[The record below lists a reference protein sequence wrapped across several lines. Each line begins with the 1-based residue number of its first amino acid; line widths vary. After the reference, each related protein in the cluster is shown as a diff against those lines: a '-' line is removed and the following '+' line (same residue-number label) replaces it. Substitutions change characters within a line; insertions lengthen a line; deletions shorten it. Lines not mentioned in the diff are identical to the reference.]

1 MSTTDLNTNNSAQ
14 TLFRFAT
21 MRNPELSDPKNK
33 ERRFI
38 FRDYNTQKGKID
50 PRVEAGE
57 SLQKIFENPNSIAG
71 FTVLT
76 EEDLKTEYAPFYEY
90 AVWVARNKATATKEE
105 FDQKIKACKTANGI
119 PNVNFKIWDN
129 LVYQVVTQKD
139 FYAKELIMQMLHLYH
154 ILSVYDFTEEVYQ
167 DVVKAKVVL
176 PKELFKAVPS
186 GAANTS
192 GSTTTQRTVYNDKA
206 MKFAQST
213 VNLKANEALA
223 DSLSKLEKT
232 YKKQYEEAYKKA
244 YADYQN
250 QILPLQKQLRKETS
264 AADNKKQI
272 LENRIN
278 YLTQLSVAD
287 PEKFYANSELDM
299 ELHRIKDE
307 IMNIP
312 VSEVEIP
319 DFSFT
324 YGAEINASAIERAL
338 NDEDKNTLYK
348 LFGASS
354 VSSALSGISTF
365 DEINQAL
372 AQNSQSL
379 QNTILNNTVL
389 DQETFANI
397 GGVVIPVGDSMSGDI
412 PFSVKTFARNSS
424 ELSILLAVN
433 NSGQSILSGTYK
445 ALINGNEITSSGIS
459 TNAGGA
465 NILFDLN
472 PRISGSQTAVAE
484 MFNLQGN
491 VVLSDGKQYRFNVT
505 LNVDP
510 ASIDPLTKQPVF
522 RGSSV
527 FTLKDSTDTTTSS
540 CLPVALRTRSFRS
553 YNDKW
558 LLSMTPLETTDLF
571 SFVTATFRVL
581 DNNGNVVQSSTE
593 LKVIDGGDYLS
604 LFTDGVIP
612 KLQITDV
619 IKAGLQLEGEFTL
632 SNGKV
637 YTCRIPMT
645 PDTAAGL
652 DGFTKTYNLSG
663 DGRLCLKQSN
673 NNGNTS
679 TSTPVTDSDIFIPS
693 GFGMRNI
700 GIADYLKVEQSLQGY
715 VEGEVAHIENV
726 MARERREKA
735 TKKTS
740 KSEITTV
747 ESSDSEKEQLRDTSS
762 TERFEMQNEIAKAM
776 QQTKDAHAEAHVD
789 GSYGGISFGVSGG
802 FATHNSKEENTKQAM
817 TQAKEITQ
825 KATDKIVTKV
835 HKERTEKMIEEFEE
849 TNIHEF
855 DNRKGDKHVVG
866 VYRWVDKVFKNQIYN
881 YGKRMMFEFMI
892 PEPARI
898 HRLGMQV
905 KGTTSGQLIK
915 PVDPRESDVQKLE
928 NFSSLQNE
936 ATLKFWL
943 SKYNVEV
950 EEKPMEEFSLTKSF
964 SGRDSSF
971 MGQDEGK
978 IQIVNGSGEV
988 ELPEG
993 YVLQR
998 VNYVFNTYP
1007 HGFNGAHQAFITIAG
1022 SGATWIDSIHSTQ
1035 VSGTMEVLNV
1045 KNKLEFSFATGESP
1059 IIQGSLKLNL
1069 KLSQEYKNVW
1079 LQKTF
1084 NKIIEAY
1091 EKAKTKYEQ
1100 ELAAIQAQGV
1110 EIKGSNP
1117 GFYRQIENTVLRR
1130 NCISYMI
1137 NQDPSAALT
1146 FGKDKYYRT
1155 NTSEESFL
1163 NTEIKL
1169 DSTLDKYTAFVK
1181 FMEQAF
1187 EWEIMSYYF
1196 YPYYWGNRNNWD
1208 KMYQFDDNDA
1218 TFRAFMQSGMARVI
1232 VTVRPG
1238 FEEAVRHFMATG
1250 QIWNGGEVPVIDDKL
1265 FLSIVDEM
1273 RKTEGEKYGKA
1284 WPSRV
1289 PTALTILQ
1297 AQSIGLN
1304 VTKALPFDDNLSDYE
1319 DPTKVPQSSQI
1330 VPTDS
1335 QMGGSDEQKTGSI
1348 SGHIEGLQG
1357 LLPEIMLKNKDKSP
1371 VDFTNPD
1378 DKGDFWMENIPV
1390 GKYELCLDENDDFDN
1405 QYSILKGKVTR
1416 IVEVKESSTTTVYLE
1431 VKKI

>member
-1 MSTTDLNTNNSAQ
+1 MSTTDLNTNNSSQ

-57 SLQKIFENPNSIAG
+57 SLQKIFQNPSTISG
-71 FTVLT
+71 FNILT
-76 EEDLKTEYAPFYEY
+76 EEDLKSGYAPFYEY

-105 FDQKIKACKTANGI
+105 FDKKIKACKTANGI
-119 PNVNFKIWDN
+119 PTVDYRIWDN
-129 LVYQVVTQKD
+129 LVYQVVTQKE
-139 FYAKELIMQMLHLYH
+139 FYAKELIMQILHLYH
-154 ILSVYDFTEEVYQ
+154 ILSVYDFTEEAYQ

-176 PKELFKAVPS
+176 PKELFKVQ
-186 GAANTS
+186 NVTS
-192 GSTTTQRTVYNDKA
+192 SSSNSNS
-206 MKFAQST
+206 QST
-213 VNLKANEALA
+213 SKSVMYDEKSMKVAEAGMQLQQNQNLSVTLK
-223 DSLSKLEKT
+223 KLQDN
-232 YKKQYEEAYKKA
+232 YKKQYDASYKKS
-244 YADYQN
+244 YADYQEKV
-250 QILPLQKQLRKETS
+250 LPLQKQFRKETS
-264 AADNKKQI
+264 VANNKKQI

-307 IMNIP
+307 ILNIP
-312 VSEVEIP
+312 SSEVEIP
-319 DFSFT
+319 EFNFSFDP
-324 YGAEINASAIERAL
+324 EINLSALERTL
-338 NDEDKNTLYK
+338 KDDEKLVLYRI
-348 LFGASS
+348 FGTSNIS
-354 VSSALSGISTF
+354 EALSGISTY
-365 DEINQAL
+365 DGINA
-372 AQNSQSL
+372 AIIQNNQSL
-379 QNTILNNTVL
+379 QQTVLNNTVL
-389 DQETFANI
+389 NQQTYANVGGIVVPVTNTSANNSIIPFFARTWMPWMSSEHVMMIRTDINDPRNIISGNYTLKGHDQQIIASASTAEVYGAPNVTTLFNGNI
-397 GGVVIPVGDSMSGDI
+397 RISNAIVSKYEILTLEGEVMLDDGVVYIMKATLTVTS
-412 PFSVKTFARNSS
+412 
-424 ELSILLAVN
+424 N
-433 NSGQSILSGTYK
+433 NSFKFEGPGT
-445 ALINGNEITSSGIS
+445 
-459 TNAGGA
+459 
-465 NILFDLN
+465 F
-472 PRISGSQTAVAE
+472 TAK
-484 MFNLQGN
+484 
-491 VVLSDGKQYRFNVT
+491 D
-505 LNVDP
+505 
-510 ASIDPLTKQPVF
+510 
-522 RGSSV
+522 RGSS
-527 FTLKDSTDTTTSS
+527 STGTGTTSS
-540 CLPVALRTRSFRS
+540 
-553 YNDKW
+553 
-558 LLSMTPLETTDLF
+558 TTE
-571 SFVTATFRVL
+571 
-581 DNNGNVVQSSTE
+581 SS
-593 LKVIDGGDYLS
+593 G
-604 LFTDGVIP
+604 
-612 KLQITDV
+612 
-619 IKAGLQLEGEFTL
+619 
-632 SNGKV
+632 
-637 YTCRIPMT
+637 
-645 PDTAAGL
+645 
-652 DGFTKTYNLSG
+652 
-663 DGRLCLKQSN
+663 
-673 NNGNTS
+673 
-679 TSTPVTDSDIFIPS
+679 DIFIPS
-693 GFGMRNI
+693 GFGMKNI
-700 GIADYLKVEQSLQGY
+700 GVADYLKVEQSLQGY

-740 KSEITTV
+740 KSEITTI

-789 GSYGGISFGVSGG
+789 GSYGGINFGVSGG

-866 VYRWVDKVFKNQIYN
+866 VYRWIDKVFKNQIYN

-905 KGTTSGQLIK
+905 KGTTSGQLVK

-928 NFSSLQNE
+928 NYSSLQNE
-936 ATLKFWL
+936 TTLKFWL

-950 EEKPMEEFSLTKSF
+950 EEKPMEEFSISKSF
-964 SGRDSSF
+964 SGRDSNF
-971 MGQDEGK
+971 MGQDDGK
-978 IQIVNGSGEV
+978 IQIVNGNGEV

-993 YVLQR
+993 YILKEVS
-998 VNYVFNTYP
+998 YVFNTYP
-1007 HGFNGAHQAFITIAG
+1007 HGFYGAHQAFITIAG
-1022 SGATWIDSIHSTQ
+1022 TGVTWINTINSTQ
-1035 VSGTMEVLNV
+1035 VSGTTDSLNI
-1045 KNKLEFSFATGESP
+1045 KGKLEFSFATGESP

-1069 KLSQEYKNVW
+1069 KLSQEYKNAW

-1091 EKAKTKYEQ
+1091 EKAKAKYEQ
-1100 ELAAIQAQGV
+1100 DLAAIQAQGV

-1117 GFYRQIENTVLRR
+1117 GFYRQIENTILRR

-1137 NQDPSAALT
+1137 NQDPLAALT

-1155 NTSEESFL
+1155 NSSEESFL

-1238 FEEAVRHFMATG
+1238 FEEAVRHFMSTG
-1250 QIWNGGEVPVIDDKL
+1250 QIWNGGEVPVIDDPM

-1284 WPSRV
+1284 WASRV

-1330 VPTDS
+1330 VPTDA

-1348 SGHIEGLQG
+1348 SGNIEGLDG

-1371 VDFTNPD
+1371 VDFTNPNE
-1378 DKGDFWMENIPV
+1378 KGDFWMENIPV

-1405 QYSILKGKVTR
+1405 QYSVIEGKVTR
-1416 IVEVKESSTTTVYLE
+1416 VVEVKEASATTVHLV

>member
-1 MSTTDLNTNNSAQ
+1 MSTTDLNTNNSSQ

-57 SLQKIFENPNSIAG
+57 SLQKIFQNPSTISG
-71 FTVLT
+71 FNILT
-76 EEDLKTEYAPFYEY
+76 EEDLKSGYAPFYEY

-105 FDQKIKACKTANGI
+105 FDKKIKACKTANGI
-119 PNVNFKIWDN
+119 PTVDYRIWDN
-129 LVYQVVTQKD
+129 LVYQVVTQKE
-139 FYAKELIMQMLHLYH
+139 FYAKELIMQILHLYH
-154 ILSVYDFTEEVYQ
+154 ILSVYDFTEEAYQ

-176 PKELFKAVPS
+176 PKELFKISQS
-186 GAANTS
+186 GTTGTS
-192 GSTTTQRTVYNDKA
+192 GSTTTQRTAYNDKA
-206 MKFAQST
+206 MKFAEAT

-223 DSLSKLEKT
+223 DSLSKLEKA
-232 YKKQYEEAYKKA
+232 YKKQYDEAYKTT
-244 YADYQN
+244 YAQYQN
-250 QILPLQKQLRKETS
+250 EVKPLLKSLQKDTAE
-264 AADNKKQI
+264 ADRKKQI

-307 IMNIP
+307 IMQITVP
-312 VSEVEIP
+312 ETEIP
-319 DFSFT
+319 DFEFSYKT
-324 YGAEINASAIERAL
+324 PEIDAAILGRTL
-338 NDEDKNTLYK
+338 SVQDQNTLLR

-354 VSSALSGISTF
+354 VTEALSGITTF
-365 DEINQAL
+365 DEL
-372 AQNSQSL
+372 SQNL
-379 QNTILNNTVL
+379 TQNTQVQQQTVLNNTVL
-389 DQETFANI
+389 NQQVSANV
-397 GGVVIPVGDSMSGDI
+397 GGVVVPVSNSVNSNGWIPY
-412 PFSVKTFARNSS
+412 SVKTAD
-424 ELSILLAVN
+424 IGN
-433 NSGQSILSGTYK
+433 NAWYIMLTIDGFTHNIVSGSYK
-445 ALINGNEITSSGIS
+445 VTINGTDISS
-459 TNAGGA
+459 TNIIQNTNGVHS
-465 NILFDLN
+465 LFYN
-472 PRISGSQTAVAE
+472 GTTIPASQTTNSNGFV
-484 MFNLQGN
+484 LQGE
-491 VVLSDGKQYRFNVT
+491 VVLNDGNTYLLNVT
-505 LNVDP
+505 LVRDPNELNRILKQNVFKGD
-510 ASIDPLTKQPVF
+510 AALTLKQP
-522 RGSSV
+522 
-527 FTLKDSTDTTTSS
+527 
-540 CLPVALRTRSFRS
+540 
-553 YNDKW
+553 
-558 LLSMTPLETTDLF
+558 
-571 SFVTATFRVL
+571 
-581 DNNGNVVQSSTE
+581 
-593 LKVIDGGDYLS
+593 
-604 LFTDGVIP
+604 
-612 KLQITDV
+612 
-619 IKAGLQLEGEFTL
+619 
-632 SNGKV
+632 
-637 YTCRIPMT
+637 
-645 PDTAAGL
+645 
-652 DGFTKTYNLSG
+652 
-663 DGRLCLKQSN
+663 
-673 NNGNTS
+673 
-679 TSTPVTDSDIFIPS
+679 PVTEPENPQNPENPTTPTPTPNPANTEVFIPS
-693 GFGMRNI
+693 GFGMKNI
-700 GIADYLKVEQSLQGY
+700 GVADYLKVEQSLQGY

-789 GSYGGISFGVSGG
+789 GSYGGINFGVSGG

-855 DNRKGDKHVVG
+855 DNRRGDKHVVG

-892 PEPARI
+892 PEPARL
-898 HRLGMQV
+898 HTLGMRIS
-905 KGTTSGQLIK
+905 KNIENSLIK
-915 PVDPRESDVQKLE
+915 PVDPRESIVHQIKDFTSLDGSSGDTVLKYWSGIYGVEIDNYPSSEIYLSKGFAYGRDLVPDVGATAASTSAVGLQKDIEIPDGYAAKSYIIKGGGKQYQGSLVNAAIGNQHVLSNE
-928 NFSSLQNE
+928 LSNVFSSSGSLIGMSNIVPVSISTDRFYSFE
-936 ATLKFWL
+936 ANIVITC
-943 SKYNVEV
+943 E
-950 EEKPMEEFSLTKSF
+950 LTK
-964 SGRDSSF
+964 
-971 MGQDEGK
+971 EGK
-978 IQIVNGSGEV
+978 IK
-988 ELPEG
+988 
-993 YVLQR
+993 YLQA
-998 VNYVFNTYP
+998 V
-1007 HGFNGAHQAFITIAG
+1007 
-1022 SGATWIDSIHSTQ
+1022 
-1035 VSGTMEVLNV
+1035 
-1045 KNKLEFSFATGESP
+1045 
-1059 IIQGSLKLNL
+1059 
-1069 KLSQEYKNVW
+1069 
-1079 LQKTF
+1079 F
-1084 NKIIEAY
+1084 NKIIAAY
-1091 EKAKTKYEQ
+1091 EKAKAKYEQ
-1100 ELAAIQAQGV
+1100 DLAAVKAQGV

-1117 GFYRQIENTVLRR
+1117 GFYRQIENAILRR

-1137 NQDPSAALT
+1137 NQDPLAALT

-1155 NTSEESFL
+1155 NSSEESFL

-1169 DSTLDKYTAFVK
+1169 DSTLDRYTAFVK

-1238 FEEAVRHFMATG
+1238 FEEAVRHFMSTG
-1250 QIWNGGEVPVIDDKL
+1250 QIWNGGEVPVIDDPM

-1284 WPSRV
+1284 WASRV

-1330 VPTDS
+1330 VSTDA

-1348 SGHIEGLQG
+1348 SGNIEGLDG

-1371 VDFTNPD
+1371 VDFTNPNE
-1378 DKGDFWMENIPV
+1378 KGDFWMENIPV
-1390 GKYELCLDENDDFDN
+1390 GKYELCLDENNDFDN
-1405 QYSILKGKVTR
+1405 QYSIIEGKVTR
-1416 IVEVKESSTTTVYLE
+1416 IVEVKEASTTTVHLV